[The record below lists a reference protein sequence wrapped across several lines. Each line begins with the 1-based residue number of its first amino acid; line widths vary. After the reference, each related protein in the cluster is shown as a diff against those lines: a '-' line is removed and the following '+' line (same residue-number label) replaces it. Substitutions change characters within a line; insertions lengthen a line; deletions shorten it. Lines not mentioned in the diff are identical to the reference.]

1 MKMATCVRMG
11 MLVLLT
17 GLVAIATTAQAAD
30 ALVGNARV
38 GESQVAS
45 VCAACHGADGNSTD
59 PQYPKLAGQHA
70 NYIAYQLKS
79 FQSGQRANSIMSG
92 MSSMLSQQGIADVA
106 AYLSQQKTSPGPTD
120 EYQPALGKSIYE
132 NGIPAAGLPSCIS
145 CHGPKG
151 LGDSA
156 KMYPRIGGQHAQYV
170 VQVLTGWH
178 NGKPWGDSPH
188 AKLVV
193 EVVKKLTIE
202 QINAVASYVQG
213 LNATR

>member
-1 MKMATCVRMG
+1 MG
-11 MLVLLT
+11 MLALLA
-17 GLVAIATTAQAAD
+17 GGVAIATAAQAAD
-30 ALVGNARV
+30 VVGNAKA

-70 NYIAYQLKS
+70 NYIAFQLKS
-79 FQSGQRANSIMSG
+79 FQNGQRANSIMSG
-92 MSSMLSQQGIADVA
+92 MASMLSPQGIADVA
-106 AYLSQQKTSPGPTD
+106 AYLSQQQTSPGPAD
-120 EYQPALGKSIYE
+120 QYQPALGKAIYDH
-132 NGIPAAGLPSCIS
+132 GVPAAGLPSCVS
-145 CHGPKG
+145 CHGPQG
-151 LGDSA
+151 LGDA
-156 KMYPRIGGQHAQYV
+156 ARMYPRIGGQHAQYV

-193 EVVKKLTIE
+193 EVAKKLTIE